1 MDPVTTN
8 PLKLW
13 HDIGEPAAPSKDQ
26 IALLK
31 QADSPAVA
39 SKILSAEQGAVTI
52 DFSVRGFGVEY
63 FTLTPCKMTS
73 DDGYDYSRVARGSN

>member
-1 MDPVTTN
+1 TTN

-31 QADSPAVA
+31 QADSPAVS
-39 SKILSAEQGAVTI
+39 SKILTAEGGEVNL
-52 DFSVRGFGVEY
+52 DFSIRGYGVEY

-73 DDGYDYSRVARGSN
+73 DEGYDYSKVARGSN